1 MNVRLDLFLKKTH
14 LVKRRELARELCDE
28 GMVRVNG
35 TPRKASHEVRL
46 GDELLFPLYNR
57 IIRARVL
64 NLPEG
69 TVPRGEQWSFIEVL
83 EEKRAPVDEP
93 LVLDPLAPRPKPPTN
108 H

>member
-1 MNVRLDLFLKKTH
+1 MRLDLFLKKTH
-14 LVKRRELARELCDE
+14 LVKRRELSRELCEE

-35 TPRKASHEVRL
+35 TPRKPSHEVKV

-57 IIRARVL
+57 IIRAKVL

-69 TVPRGEQWSFIEVL
+69 NVPRGDQWTYIEVL
-83 EEKRAPVDEP
+83 EEKRTIMDEA
-93 LVLDPLAPRPKPPTN
+93 LDLDPLAPRPKPPTN

>member
-1 MNVRLDLFLKKTH
+1 MRLDLFLKKTH

-28 GMVRVNG
+28 GMVRVDG
-35 TPRKASHEVRL
+35 TPRKASFEVKP
-46 GDELLFPLYNR
+46 DMELEFPLYNR

-69 TVPRGEQWSFIEVL
+69 TVARGDQWTYIEIL
-83 EEKRAPVDEP
+83 EEKWAPMDDGSVS
-93 LVLDPLAPRPKPPTN
+93 DPMLPRPKSPTF